1 MPSIPMLKLAQ
12 SESTSRVT
20 HLSLSAICT
29 FGVFCALSFTFV
41 TQTANAQTKKSAKDN
56 SNVFTLYAAGDIA
69 DCRKLSAT
77 ETMAAKTASLIADGL
92 QKNRNA
98 YAMTLGDNTYPI
110 GKPEE
115 FNDCYDKTWGQFKTR
130 TLPSPGN
137 HDYGVP
143 LAAGYYH
150 YFDELAGTKRL
161 GYYKKRIGNWLILSL
176 NSNIK
181 NQAMQAQLAW
191 LKTTLKDNPSTC
203 TLAFWHHPVYSS
215 GGHGNIKTMRDAWK
229 ILADAK
235 ADIVLS
241 GHDHHYERF
250 TAMDSEGSPDPQNGI
265 RSFVVGTGG
274 AKLSPIFLVKDGSE
288 FRQNDHYGVLKLNLA
303 SNSYAWE
310 FISTENN
317 QVLDKGQAICQ

>member
-12 SESTSRVT
+12 SELSFRVT
-20 HLSLSAICT
+20 NLSLSAICT
-29 FGVFCALSFTFV
+29 LGAFCALSLTLV
-41 TQTANAQTKKSAKDN
+41 IPAASAQTKKSATDN
-56 SNVFTLYAAGDIA
+56 STTFTIYAAGDIA
-69 DCRKLSAT
+69 DCRKLSAL
-77 ETMAAKTASLIADGL
+77 ETNAAKTATLIASGL
-92 QKNRNA
+92 QKNKNA

-161 GYYKKRIGNWLILSL
+161 GYYKKRLGNWLILSL

-191 LKTTLKDNPSTC
+191 LKSTLKDNPSTC

-215 GGHGNIKTMRDAWK
+215 GGHGNNKTMRDAWE

-250 TAMDSEGSPDPQNGI
+250 TTIDKDGSPNSEYGI

-274 AKLSPIFLVKDGSE
+274 AKLSPVFLVKDGSE
-288 FRQNDHYGVLKLNLA
+288 FRQNDHHGVLKLNLA
-303 SNSYAWE
+303 NNSYAWE
-310 FISTENN
+310 FISADNN
-317 QVLDKGQAICQ
+317 QVLDKGQASCQ